1 MKKFFRPILLISAIT
16 ISLFLSS
23 CKDTTTTPSTEKD
36 SNFPSKTGN
45 YWVYQNILVN
55 GKTKVEDPT
64 QKYIDSTYAM
74 DAIYNVNDTIY
85 KHQTTIDVKNEMQL
99 HAVVVNSFKYQTSK
113 LYSDFSYIFPSQV
126 SMFNIMKGYL
136 GAYNLNDFVVIAD
149 YNAVTPWIIL
159 PDMTLDSLNLPIS
172 GYDVKLSNIHY
183 SITGTKG
190 ILLPVTIGTTTVSS
204 TEFIVTHAIT
214 ADAKLTVS
222 GIPVNFTINLNLI
235 IKSYY
240 AKNYGLVKKILEPAS
255 ITVPLLGDV
264 NLTDGYNTTLLRYN
278 VQK

>member
-1 MKKFFRPILLISAIT
+1 MKKFFRPILLISTIT

-36 SNFPSKTGN
+36 TNFPSKVGN

-74 DAIYNVNDTIY
+74 DAIFNVNDTVY
-85 KHQTTIDVKNEMQL
+85 KHKTTIDVKNEMQL
-99 HAVVVNSFKYQTSK
+99 NAVVINSFKYQAGK
-113 LYSDFSYIFPSQV
+113 LYSDFAYIFPSQV
-126 SMFNIMKGYL
+126 SMFNTMKGYL

-149 YNAVTPWIIL
+149 YNAITPWIIL

-172 GYDVKLSNIHY
+172 GYNVKLSNIHY
-183 SITGTKG
+183 KITGTKG
-190 ILLPVTIGTTTVSS
+190 ILLPVTIGTTTVNS
-204 TEFIVTHAIT
+204 TEFIVTHSIT

-255 ITVPLLGDV
+255 IAVPILGDV

-278 VQK
+278 IQK